1 MIVFLTLSSL
11 NVLLLSMEKYRRTFI
26 LVFIPL
32 TIIWVQLY
40 IASKIPVIEYP
51 TRMENLLMSCYYTC
65 MVCAL
70 YSGIIFCFLNN
81 ELSILKKLGVKVNV
95 EKTYYWKPDKIKL
108 TFKSVD
114 NETVAKKY
122 LDLRKKVKVADNVI
136 KITLFFSFFISV
148 IVFLT

>member
-1 MIVFLTLSSL
+1 M
-11 NVLLLSMEKYRRTFI
+11 LSMEKYRRTFI

-70 YSGIIFCFLNN
+70 YSGIIYCFLNN
-81 ELSILKKLGVKVNV
+81 ELKILEKLGIKVNI
-95 EKTYYWKPDKIKL
+95 EKEYYWKPDKIKL
-108 TFKSVD
+108 TFRSED
-114 NETVAKKY
+114 NEIVAKKY
-122 LDLRKKVKVADNVI
+122 INLRNKIKTFDNII
-136 KITLFFSFFISV
+136 KIVLFFSFFISV
-148 IVFLT
+148 IVFVT